1 MIRTQEIPF
10 EGGPLTG
17 VELHL
22 FAVNLILI
30 KARAGFVMCGYLNL
44 EVANRVEDVACT
56 TKGRVNTIEEVL
68 ATTVNLVTAKAEA
81 LGISP
86 GMPIPEA
93 LRLMNR

>member
-1 MIRTQEIPF
+1 MVRTQEIPF
-10 EGGPLTG
+10 EGGPLMG

-44 EVANRVEDVACT
+44 DVATRVEDVACT
-56 TKGRVNTIEEVL
+56 AKGRVNTVEEVM
-68 ATTVNLVTAKAEA
+68 ATTVNLVTPGAAA

-93 LRLMNR
+93 LKLMNR